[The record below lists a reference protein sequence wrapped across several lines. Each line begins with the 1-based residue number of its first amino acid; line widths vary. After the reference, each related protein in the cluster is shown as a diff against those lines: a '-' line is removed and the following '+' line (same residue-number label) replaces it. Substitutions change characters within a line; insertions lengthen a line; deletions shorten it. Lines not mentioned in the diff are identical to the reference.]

1 MLKTTRTKIFFI
13 LMLLFFTIVKAQQQQ
28 QYQPIRITSEI
39 TLDGK
44 LTEKEWQLASPLTD
58 FMQIG
63 PISGATPTEKTE
75 ARMLYDD
82 NYLYVG
88 IHSFDSDPPKI
99 VRFFMDRDFSLGN
112 DDGISVQLDTYNDKS
127 NGVIFVTNTLSA
139 RFDAEVSSNGEGFNE
154 NYNTFWDANSV
165 VDSTGYT
172 TEFRIP
178 FSSLRFEQKE
188 KTVMGFR
195 FARIIKRKNEL
206 ITYPRCDITLNN
218 KVTNASQEA
227 ELVFSNLKTKKPIYF
242 TPYIIGDFRQV
253 SNLNSAGTAYE
264 NTNSSFTRKY
274 YVENETL
281 DKILSNVG
289 ADLKY
294 GITKNFTLNLTLN
307 TDFAQAE
314 ADDRIINLSKYPVNL
329 PEKRTFF
336 LESQNYLNYS
346 IGNSTELFNSRTIG
360 SENNTI
366 VPIIGGLR
374 ITGKQNNW
382 AVGALNMQTTD
393 VKAKNIVAQNFTVAR
408 LRKYYGNFGSY
419 FGGIATNR
427 VSTSSNSISN
437 QTFAIDAIHH
447 FNDKWVTGFGAGI
460 TYDTNVNQTFDKN
473 TLINLFAGK
482 KVSEGY
488 SYGFNFEHVGTNF
501 NPAMGFI
508 SETDYGL
515 TSINAQKRERITK
528 SKSLNFWFL
537 DSNFEYRWKLQ
548 SHLTETKLANIGA
561 GLSWQKGSN
570 LNITLL
576 NYKEDLLF
584 SNWKLDDHITVPA
597 AYYNMNSNNINFYY
611 DESKSFT
618 AHLSGGYG
626 DFYGGKIF
634 SFTPTANYIFSR
646 FFRLSI
652 NYNFYNVNFPSNYS
666 DNGDATYRSNLV
678 ALKLNLTLSN
688 KLSLNLLGQYDD
700 ISNSFGSNLRFRY
713 NPREGTDLYIVYNTI
728 LNTDRLSPTPNLPLI
743 DQQTILIKYSVTFG
757 L

>member
-1 MLKTTRTKIFFI
+1 MV
-13 LMLLFFTIVKAQQQQ
+13 LFFTIVKAQQQQ
-28 QYQPIRITSEI
+28 QYHPVRITSEI

-44 LTEKEWQLASPLTD
+44 LDEREWQLASPLTN

-63 PISGATPTEKTE
+63 PTEGADPTEITE

-88 IHSFDSDPPKI
+88 FHSFDSDPLKI

-127 NGVIFVTNTLSA
+127 NGVMFVTNTLSA
-139 RFDAEVSSNGEGFNE
+139 RFDAEVSGNGEGFNE
-154 NYNTFWDANSV
+154 NYNTFWDAKSV

-218 KVTNASQEA
+218 QVTNASQEA
-227 ELVFSNLKTKKPIYF
+227 ELVFSDLKTKKPIYL

-253 SNLNSAGTAYE
+253 NNLNSSGTSYE
-264 NTNSSFTRKY
+264 TTNGSFTRKY

-281 DKILSNVG
+281 DKILSNIG

-314 ADDRIINLSKYPVNL
+314 ADDRVINLSKYPVNL

-346 IGNSTELFNSRTIG
+346 IGNSTQLFNSRTIG
-360 SENNTI
+360 SENNII

-374 ITGKQNNW
+374 ITGKQNGW
-382 AVGALNMQTTD
+382 AVGALNLQTTD
-393 VKAKNIVAQNFTVAR
+393 VKSDSIVAQNFTVAR

-427 VSTSSNSISN
+427 ISTSSNSISN

-447 FNDKWVTGFGAGI
+447 FNDKWVTGFGTGV
-460 TYDTNVNQTFDKN
+460 TYDSNVNQAFDKN
-473 TLINLFAGK
+473 TFINLFAGK
-482 KVSEGY
+482 NVSEGY
-488 SYGFNFEHVGTNF
+488 SYGFNFEQVGENF
-501 NPAMGFI
+501 NPSMGFI
-508 SETDYGL
+508 SEKDYGL
-515 TSINAQKRERITK
+515 ISINAQKRERITN
-528 SKSLNFWFL
+528 SKSFNFW
-537 DSNFEYRWKLQ
+537 SVNSIFEYRWKLQ
-548 SHLTETKLANIGA
+548 SQLTETKLFNLSAN
-561 GLSWQKGSN
+561 LSWNKGSQ
-570 LNITLL
+570 LNVSPY
-576 NYKEDLLF
+576 NYKEDFLF

-597 AYYNMNSNNINFYY
+597 AYYHMNYSNASFYY

-618 AHLSGGYG
+618 AQVSGGYG

-634 SFTPTANYIFSR
+634 SFTPTANYILNR
-646 FFRLSI
+646 YFRLSI
-652 NYNFYNVNFPSNYS
+652 NYNFNQVNFPSNYS
-666 DNGDATYRSNLV
+666 NNGDATYKSILV
-678 ALKLNLTLSN
+678 ALKLNMTLSN

-713 NPREGTDLYIVYNTI
+713 NPREGTDLYVVYNTI